1 MEGRFDEFS
10 YRCGVIDSFCEMV
23 AAGNKPL
30 ALSHPFRDGAD
41 RARYLPH
48 CRAMAEQYG
57 ILFREEDALPV
68 TPLFPRAAVDGVKVV
83 LFAEDGEVWR
93 RYQAVKDLA
102 DPAAARL
109 RRGGHPPEDRGQP
122 VGVPLDFVNNLQKKS
137 GSSGEDL
144 PASGR

>member
-1 MEGRFDEFS
+1 MMRTLGENLAWLLHSIEAAGPPGCRLRRMSPASPPTLSVTAMEGRFDEFS

-57 ILFREEDALPV
+57 ILFRRR
-68 TPLFPRAAVDGVKVV
+68 TPCR
-83 LFAEDGEVWR
+83 
-93 RYQAVKDLA
+93 
-102 DPAAARL
+102 
-109 RRGGHPPEDRGQP
+109 
-122 VGVPLDFVNNLQKKS
+122 
-137 GSSGEDL
+137 
-144 PASGR
+144 

>member
-57 ILFREEDALPV
+57 VLFREEDALPV

-102 DPAAARL
+102 DPEEAAWAFGRLLGYSAAAI
-109 RRGGHPPEDRGQP
+109 RRKIEANRGEFP
-122 VGVPLDFVNNLQKKS
+122 SIL
-137 GSSGEDL
+137 
-144 PASGR
+144 